1 MLELMGFLLL
11 ESDIVL
17 DSRKKS
23 GLILST
29 RGPDL
34 ASVTGDPL
42 PIAAFPFHQLYQGR
56 VLPHAGEGPPFEGH
70 NLLGVEFL
78 SHDAP
83 AGVYVAQVRQ
93 WSEHKIAPI
102 LLESG
107 RKGDSGERAS
117 AYVEKHKRPTPAAD
131 LWHDSRLF

>member
-1 MLELMGFLLL
+1 L

-42 PIAAFPFHQLYQGR
+42 PLAAFPFHQLYQGR
-56 VLPHAGEGPPFEGH
+56 VLPHAGVALMAGPLWRSRRRDRGRLH
-70 NLLGVEFL
+70 IAGLLPRPP
-78 SHDAP
+78 HDHTDLRRA
-83 AGVYVAQVRQ
+83 R
-93 WSEHKIAPI
+93 I
-102 LLESG
+102 G
-107 RKGDSGERAS
+107 RTQGKCS
-117 AYVEKHKRPTPAAD
+117 VVWP
-131 LWHDSRLF
+131 